1 MNSWF
6 ISWCTYTSSEAGGM
20 AVYRFGSCVKD
31 YPAEAHPDQ
40 VHDDMIVSLKR
51 AQNTDYLHITSFNR
65 V

>member
-1 MNSWF
+1 
-6 ISWCTYTSSEAGGM
+6 M
-20 AVYRFGSCVKD
+20 AVYRFGSCIKD